1 MKTLFSICL
10 IAVLSASTFAQTKRV
25 AVVQFQADKLI
36 ESGDMFGGLDNDITR
51 HFTKIAEDPR
61 FNVMPIL
68 EQFHSLFFKDFAPK
82 MPVEVLP
89 ENVVLNNPAYKNF
102 FQEVKKNPTGQKL
115 LALAGKVDAQQN
127 VTIKG
132 YQPLIEEESTGLV
145 ATLSG
150 TAKNAYQVQ
159 LMRIFDD
166 QADGVMFFS
175 LGFTMGSKKS
185 LLGTLSGG
193 TVQDGRM
200 LAYGDIRL
208 YNRKGQ
214 KVFAIRKVGFS
225 EQKYDR
231 VLGSS
236 IDLKPEDLLPMCE
249 SAAKNL
255 FKELEESFPK
265 MTRKVDAKL

>member
-1 MKTLFSICL
+1 
-10 IAVLSASTFAQTKRV
+10 
-25 AVVQFQADKLI
+25 
-36 ESGDMFGGLDNDITR
+36 
-51 HFTKIAEDPR
+51 
-61 FNVMPIL
+61 
-68 EQFHSLFFKDFAPK
+68 

-115 LALAGKVDAQQN
+115 LALAGKVDAQVN

-132 YQPLIEEESTGLV
+132 YQPLIEEESTGVV
-145 ATLSG
+145 ATLAG

-159 LMRIFDD
+159 LMRIFED
-166 QADGVMFFS
+166 QADGVMFIS
-175 LGFTMGSKKS
+175 LSFTMGSKKS

-214 KVFAIRKVGFS
+214 KVFSIRKEGYS
-225 EQKYDR
+225 DQKYDR
-231 VLGSS
+231 VAGLS

-255 FKELEESFPK
+255 FKELEETFPK